1 MLSSFGQFLC
11 VTSGIRT
18 PVSLGA
24 LVVRTNWRSVSWKK
38 KQSLIPATLVAV
50 DGPTQHVFVY
60 QEGAC
65 PLPKLYSGT
74 CVIHFLFG
82 VTSGGTFPNLKS
94 CYQSSPAFLTHML
107 NQTFYRLRHYDYNW
121 ILKHVGFC
129 FTDSEYWHCSVTSFF
144 NSAFWRFWQF
154 TARKWKL
161 KTCKVSR
168 EGQLRPW

>member
-24 LVVRTNWRSVSWKK
+24 LVVRKNWRSVSWKK
-38 KQSLIPATLVAV
+38 KTIV
-50 DGPTQHVFVY
+50 DTSDSSGSRWSNSACFCLSRRHLPLTQT
-60 QEGAC
+60 
-65 PLPKLYSGT
+65 KYSGT
-74 CVIHFLFG
+74 W

-94 CYQSSPAFLTHML
+94 CYQWSPAFLTHML

-129 FTDSEYWHCSVTSFF
+129 FADSEYWHCSVTSFLIQPF
-144 NSAFWRFWQF
+144 EGSDSSPLESGNWRL
-154 TARKWKL
+154 AKCPEKAN
-161 KTCKVSR
+161 
-168 EGQLRPW
+168 